1 MVAGTPASIE
11 GTRREPVCYA
21 ASIKGRRL
29 SDSGKSPVIRKA
41 GDSGK
46 AGVSLLISFELKGFV
61 VVAGLMTVLHIAK
74 FIRLDS
80 TLNKSKFLSTFYI
93 YPIVL
98 ECNPLFKITVPYPS
112 LSQSMARLLPKN
124 TE

>member
-29 SDSGKSPVIRKA
+29 SDSGKSPVICKV

-46 AGVSLLISFELKGFV
+46 AGVSLLISFELKGIV
-61 VVAGLMTVLHIAK
+61 VVAGLKTVLHIAK

-80 TLNKSKFLSTFYI
+80 TLNKIRYLSTFYI
-93 YPIVL
+93 DAMVL
-98 ECNPLFKITVPYPS
+98 ECNPFFKHCQRHNGP
-112 LSQSMARLLPKN
+112 
-124 TE
+124 EG

>member
-29 SDSGKSPVIRKA
+29 SDSGKSPVIRKV

-80 TLNKSKFLSTFYI
+80 TLYKSKYLSTFYI
-93 YPIVL
+93 YPMVLVKQSIV
-98 ECNPLFKITVPYPS
+98 
-112 LSQSMARLLPKN
+112 
-124 TE
+124 